1 MTTPAGKENLAF
13 AGELPLHDMKSSH
26 YVVDDTQVT
35 LQEADSDQALNHR
48 SRTPAHAQDDGQGDF
63 QEPKPKEFNLKDH
76 NAFIRALA
84 TAQNGVSK
92 GYSDYKSTIWPII
105 GAILLAL
112 YLIYFGFAMDYEF
125 GSEASWRLLVCT
137 VLGVVLLALYLL
149 GDHLQPLTSCIGNL
163 LSNPHYNRI
172 RTYIRWALYLVS
184 TIVTVALIIWLVA
197 LDNPEN
203 LLSLAGLAA
212 FILLCFVTSYSPAQV
227 DWHPVFW
234 GFSLQFYFAAFILKT
249 DVGFETFKWLG
260 DRVTEFLAYSDAGA
274 AFVFGDYAKI
284 TPLDGTKPI
293 EFTGAFSLHFFAFQL
308 MPVVTFFSTVIS
320 VLYYL
325 GVMQAI
331 IKVIG
336 RFLSFCLGTTPA
348 ESLNAAGNIFIA
360 MTESPLMIRPFI
372 PTMTRSELHAVMT
385 GGFATIAGSVLGAY
399 IGFGVPA
406 DHLLS
411 ASVMS
416 APAALAISKLSYPEI
431 DEPITT
437 SEDYKKME
445 KTKEGNVIEAACNG
459 AIVSAKI
466 IASIIVN
473 VVAFLSLLKFVNATL
488 IWLGERVGKKNFTF
502 QYICSY
508 VLYPVA
514 LFMGTKTDDC
524 RRVAEL
530 VGVKTFTNEF
540 IAYEQLAKLL
550 DNRKTFDLYVEQHP
564 GNWTQSGDDIFLA
577 ATNQT
582 LAKGIL
588 SRRSEIIATYALCGF
603 SNFGSMGILLGA
615 LSSLAPRRRSTMAK
629 IILRAMIA
637 GNVACFFTACIAG
650 EYFKGI
656 L

>member
-1 MTTPAGKENLAF
+1 MSIAAERENSVFTAEFPANDVGN
-13 AGELPLHDMKSSH
+13 GH
-26 YVVDDTQVT
+26 YVNNIQLT
-35 LQEADSDQALNHR
+35 LNEADPEQALNHR
-48 SRTPAHAQDDGQGDF
+48 SCTPQPTSAKVEDQGEF
-63 QEPKPKEFNLKDH
+63 QEIKPKEFNLNDH

-84 TAQNGVSK
+84 TAQNGISN
-92 GYSDYKSTIWPII
+92 GYTNHKSTIWRVV
-105 GAILLAL
+105 GVLLLAL
-112 YLIYFGFAMDYEF
+112 YLVYFGFAMDYEF
-125 GSEASWRLLVCT
+125 GNEASWRLLVCT
-137 VLGVVLLALYLL
+137 VLGGLLLGLYLLRERLRPLTFPIVVLLSSP
-149 GDHLQPLTSCIGNL
+149 D
-163 LSNPHYNRI
+163 YNRI
-172 RTYIRWALYLVS
+172 RTHIRWVLYLVS

-212 FILLCFVTSYSPAQV
+212 FILLCFLTSYSPAQV

-234 GFSLQFYFAAFILKT
+234 GFSLQFYFATFILKT

-274 AFVFGDYAKI
+274 AFIFGDYAKI

-293 EFTGAFSLHFFAFQL
+293 EFKGAFSLHFFAFQL

-416 APAALAISKLSYPEI
+416 APAALAISKLTYPEI

-437 SEDYKKME
+437 SEDYDKLEKKE
-445 KTKEGNVIEAACNG
+445 ECNVIEAACNG
-459 AIVSAKI
+459 ATVSAKI

-473 VVAFLSLLKFVNATL
+473 LIAFLSLLKFVNATL

-508 VLYPVA
+508 VLYPIA

-524 RRVAEL
+524 RRIAEL

-540 IAYEQLAKLL
+540 IAYEELAKLL
-550 DNRKTFDLYVEQHP
+550 ANRKIFDAYVEQHP
-564 GNWTQSGDDIFLA
+564 GNWTHSGDDIFLPA
-577 ATNQT
+577 ANQT

-588 SRRSEIIATYALCGF
+588 SKRSEIIATYALCGF

-615 LSSLAPRRRSTMAK
+615 LTSLAPRRRSVMAK

-650 EYFKGI
+650 LLFD
-656 L
+656 